1 MFGAK
6 VLFVT
11 FLTYLSCCLLL
22 PCIAA
27 SLPCIAARPRSK
39 LYWVGMRQSAA
50 WGLYLVAGTTA
61 HHACLVLSFL
71 LGGSMVYQGAISAE
85 QLTSFMFYVQMV
97 TSSSLAVCD
106 QYGAVM
112 EVRVARWL
120 LLLLVM
126 VRVRQR
132 LAPGNSNVCRSEAR
146 LLVFR
151 LARAPEQDLSRG

>member
-1 MFGAK
+1 
-6 VLFVT
+6 
-11 FLTYLSCCLLL
+11 
-22 PCIAA
+22 
-27 SLPCIAARPRSK
+27 
-39 LYWVGMRQSAA
+39 MRQSAA

-112 EVRVARWL
+112 EVRAARCCCCCWPMFL
-120 LLLLVM
+120 YGCGGKAA
-126 VRVRQR
+126 
-132 LAPGNSNVCRSEAR
+132 APSNSNVCRERGQIAGILPSQGFSAIAVRGVIRCKSTPLYAVALTPVLSLCLFTCR
-146 LLVFR
+146 LLVPVN
-151 LARAPEQDLSRG
+151 ACCST

>member
-1 MFGAK
+1 
-6 VLFVT
+6 
-11 FLTYLSCCLLL
+11 
-22 PCIAA
+22 
-27 SLPCIAARPRSK
+27 
-39 LYWVGMRQSAA
+39 MRQSAA

-126 VRVRQR
+126 SLYGSRQT
-132 LAPGNSNVCRSEAR
+132 AAGTWQQSCV
-146 LLVFR
+146 
-151 LARAPEQDLSRG
+151 QSRGPGRWHFA